1 MSKVN
6 QTASRNKRFVL
17 DSQTKIIDKLHPER
31 GTEHFVYMNAFT
43 IKPYDDE
50 LHLRSGLLFRRL
62 ERLVPELAR
71 GNGSKGKGKTLS
83 HEICHLLP
91 DIIQASQLNRRD
103 VQISLQNP
111 FRGKLKHRK
120 TEMRELTSISLF
132 IDDVE
137 RLLRDLYG
145 DIDGDDLN
153 DVINAIR
160 STVERLSTYVLPDLA
175 EEYNMAIVVDMGAGR
190 GLDPGDGV
198 SSRMVRDSVEP
209 AETLILRARKVLS
222 SESDYGRYTV
232 SSAKALKEYWPA
244 VQGWRPLAKTVPE
257 AIAKL
262 QMRCKYVKE
271 PA

>member
-1 MSKVN
+1 
-6 QTASRNKRFVL
+6 
-17 DSQTKIIDKLHPER
+17 
-31 GTEHFVYMNAFT
+31 
-43 IKPYDDE
+43 
-50 LHLRSGLLFRRL
+50 
-62 ERLVPELAR
+62 
-71 GNGSKGKGKTLS
+71 
-83 HEICHLLP
+83 
-91 DIIQASQLNRRD
+91 

-111 FRGKLKHRK
+111 FKGKLKHRK

-153 DVINAIR
+153 DVVNAIR
-160 STVERLSTYVLPDLA
+160 STVERLATYVLPDLA
-175 EEYNMAIVVDMGAGR
+175 EEYNMATVVDMGAGR

-209 AETLILRARKVLS
+209 AETLILRARKVLFA
-222 SESDYGRYTV
+222 ESDYGRYTA
-232 SSAKALKEYWPA
+232 SFAKALKEYWPA
-244 VQGWRPLAKTVPE
+244 VQEWRPLAKTVPE